1 MAESSTPFIGRGVKP
16 HKTSRF
22 LTGGGVYVNDIR
34 LPNILHAALARSMHA
49 HAHIRS
55 IDTEQALRLDG
66 VAGVWT
72 GGDIKDRIALFPESF
87 EIHPRP
93 WLEGVKPIL
102 QGPRPAA
109 LAQRKVHY
117 VGEPVAIVVAEDR
130 HRAED
135 AVDAIVV
142 EYEPLPV
149 IVDPDEALKAGAIR
163 VHDESQ
169 DNVVFRFT
177 VDKGNIDQAL
187 RDAPYRLRE
196 RFRHHRY
203 CAAPLEGRGV
213 VAWVEPKTNI
223 LTVWSSTQMPHLVR
237 RQIAAQLNLSEE
249 TVRVI
254 APDIGGGFGP
264 KVFVYPEEVLVPFLA
279 FQLGRPVKWIEDR
292 R

>member
-1 MAESSTPFIGRGVKP
+1 MADSSTPYIGRSVKP

-22 LTGGGVYVNDIR
+22 LTGGGVYVSDIR
-34 LPNILHAALARSMHA
+34 LPNMLHAALLRSTRA
-49 HAHIRS
+49 HARIHN
-55 IDTEQALRLDG
+55 IDVREDLQMNG
-66 VAGVWT
+66 VAGVCT
-72 GGDIKDRIALFPESF
+72 GRDIENRIALFPESF

-109 LAQRKVHY
+109 LARGKVHY
-117 VGEPVAIVVAEDR
+117 VGEPLAIVVAEDR

-135 AVDAIVV
+135 ALDLIDVD
-142 EYEPLPV
+142 YEELPV
-149 IVDPDEALKAGAIR
+149 VADPNEALKVGATL
-163 VHDESQ
+163 VHDKSK
-169 DNVVFRFT
+169 DNVVFSFE
-177 VDKGNIDQAL
+177 VNKGNIDQAL
-187 RDAPYRLRE
+187 RDAPYTLRE

-223 LTVWSSTQMPHLVR
+223 LTVWSSTQMPHLVQ
-237 RQIAAQLNLSEE
+237 RQIAAQLHLPEE

-264 KVFVYPEEVLVPFLA
+264 
-279 FQLGRPVKWIEDR
+279 RCSCIR
-292 R
+292 RRFSSLFWHCS